1 MWLMVMFDLP
11 VDTRERSRAAAKFR
25 EFLLNEG
32 FEMGQ
37 FSIYLRFTSG
47 KEQVETYTRRIER
60 NLPETGKVYMLAITD
75 KQYENIARFSGRS
88 RQAAVKNPDQ
98 LALF

>member
-11 VDTRERSRAAAKFR
+11 VDTKERSRAATKFR
-25 EFLLNEG
+25 EFLLDEG
-32 FEMGQ
+32 FEMTQ
-37 FSIYLRFTSG
+37 FSIYLRFVSG
-47 KEQVETYTRRIER
+47 KEQVEAFTRRIER
-60 NLPETGKVYMLAITD
+60 KLPEVGKVYIMAITD

-88 RQAAVKNPDQ
+88 RQAAGKNPDQ